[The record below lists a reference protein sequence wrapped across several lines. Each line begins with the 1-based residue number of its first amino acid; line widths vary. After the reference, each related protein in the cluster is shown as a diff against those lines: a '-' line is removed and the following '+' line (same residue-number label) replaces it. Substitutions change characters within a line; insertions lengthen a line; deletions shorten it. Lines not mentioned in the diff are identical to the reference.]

1 MQEIIIALKIMGM
14 GMLGIFIAMTLILT
28 MTWLLKKYDA
38 YSQKRQSKI
47 KQLP

>member
-28 MTWLLKKYDA
+28 MTWLLKKYDE
-38 YSQKRQSKI
+38 YSKKRQAQVKR
-47 KQLP
+47 LP